1 MPEYRRHRV
10 PGGTYFFT
18 LALANRRSDLLV
30 REIATLRAAVART
43 RRLYR
48 FQIDAWVVQPEHMHA
63 VWTLPDGD
71 AGYSLRNDLIGCS
84 GDGGVRKSTPPY
96 AGRNNVS

>member
-18 LALANRRSDLLV
+18 VALADRHSDLLV
-30 REIATLRAAVART
+30 REIANLRIAVART
-43 RRLYR
+43 RLLHP
-48 FQIDAWVVQPEHMHA
+48 FQIDAWVVLPEHMHA

-71 AGYSLRNDLIGCS
+71 VFGPGSC
-84 GDGGVRKSTPPY
+84 RKRIILSQASCNQFAVWISRT
-96 AGRNNVS
+96 R